1 MEGPKL
7 GKCFKN
13 KLNTKPMI
21 PAVTYSDGC
30 LVTASAQNE
39 SSGQA
44 AKQRMEKKRGK
55 QLVVSF
61 LPCLNQHRQVR

>member
-7 GKCFKN
+7 GECFKN
-13 KLNTKPMI
+13 KLNTKPKI
-21 PAVTYSDGC
+21 PAVTYSEGC
-30 LVTASAQNE
+30 LFTASAWNG

-44 AKQRMEKKRGK
+44 AKQRIEKKHGK

-61 LPCLNQHRQVR
+61 LLSLNQHRQVR